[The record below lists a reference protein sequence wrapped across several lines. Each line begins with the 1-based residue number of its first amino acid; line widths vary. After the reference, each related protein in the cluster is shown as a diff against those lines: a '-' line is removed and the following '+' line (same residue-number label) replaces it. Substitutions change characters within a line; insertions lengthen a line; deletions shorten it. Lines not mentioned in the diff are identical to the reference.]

1 MSRYERE
8 GVKGALAVWSV
19 LESFTVRHVPDTLV
33 SPKQVSCWAPTLF
46 SRNQGTETGLP
57 RECITL
63 CYMCL
68 LI

>member
-33 SPKQVSCWAPTLF
+33 SPKKFLA
-46 SRNQGTETGLP
+46 GLP
-57 RECITL
+57 RSLAETKARRRVRLESVSLYVTCVS
-63 CYMCL
+63 
-68 LI
+68 